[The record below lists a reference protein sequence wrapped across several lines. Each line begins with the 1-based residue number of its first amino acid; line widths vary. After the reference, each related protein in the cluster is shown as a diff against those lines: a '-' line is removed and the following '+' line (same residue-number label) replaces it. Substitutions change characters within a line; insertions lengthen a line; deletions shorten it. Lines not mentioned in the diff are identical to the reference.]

1 MALLSFFAD
10 FYILL
15 LTSLVLL
22 VSCEFPLKSH
32 VKSQRKMYAKEYKE
46 LFGDLTPSTTLEEF
60 CDLEQIN
67 FR

>member
-1 MALLSFFAD
+1 
-10 FYILL
+10 
-15 LTSLVLL
+15 
-22 VSCEFPLKSH
+22 
-32 VKSQRKMYAKEYKE
+32 MYAKEYKE